1 MLPVSRLQFR
11 NVARVSEMLSPPLK
25 KGALPVNEDTK
36 LLLLVSVPLFFKRD
50 QNSESAFSIFKKK
63 KTSRDDLQ
71 IYLKNEEAEKNI
83 FTVQKLL

>member
-1 MLPVSRLQFR
+1 
-11 NVARVSEMLSPPLK
+11 MLSPPLK

-63 KTSRDDLQ
+63 K
-71 IYLKNEEAEKNI
+71 NI
-83 FTVQKLL
+83 ER